1 MKHANGLVSAG
12 ICAETE
18 MTDKSLLKFGTVQVA
33 KADVADDRK
42 QLRLNLLDGVLNKHE
57 LGMLI
62 EFLRAKQETLDP
74 VDKVPDA
81 AGEPKQPIDR
91 SN

>member
-1 MKHANGLVSAG
+1 MRRA
-12 ICAETE
+12 CADE
-18 MTDKSLLKFGTVQVA
+18 
-33 KADVADDRK
+33 RK
-42 QLRLNLLDGVLNKHE
+42 QLRPNLLDGVLNKHE

-74 VDKVPDA
+74 LDDVPDA
-81 AGEPKQPIDR
+81 ASEPKQPIDR

>member
-1 MKHANGLVSAG
+1 MADEA
-12 ICAETE
+12 
-18 MTDKSLLKFGTVQVA
+18 LLKFGTVQVV

-62 EFLRAKQETLDP
+62 KFLREKQEILDT
-74 VDKVPDA
+74 VDKAPGA
-81 AGEPKQPIDR
+81 
-91 SN
+91 N

>member
-1 MKHANGLVSAG
+1 
-12 ICAETE
+12 
-18 MTDKSLLKFGTVQVA
+18 MTDEALLKFGTVQVV

-62 EFLRAKQETLDP
+62 KFLREKQEILDT
-74 VDKVPDA
+74 VDKAPGA
-81 AGEPKQPIDR
+81 
-91 SN
+91 N

>member
-1 MKHANGLVSAG
+1 
-12 ICAETE
+12 
-18 MTDKSLLKFGTVQVA
+18 MTDEALLKFGTVQVV

-62 EFLRAKQETLDP
+62 KFLQEKQEILDT
-74 VDKVPDA
+74 VDKAPDA
-81 AGEPKQPIDR
+81 
-91 SN
+91 N

>member
-1 MKHANGLVSAG
+1 
-12 ICAETE
+12 
-18 MTDKSLLKFGTVQVA
+18 MTNEALLKFGTVQVV

-62 EFLRAKQETLDP
+62 KFLREKQEILDT
-74 VDKVPDA
+74 VDKAPDA
-81 AGEPKQPIDR
+81 
-91 SN
+91 N

>member
-1 MKHANGLVSAG
+1 MADEA
-12 ICAETE
+12 
-18 MTDKSLLKFGTVQVA
+18 LLKFGTVQVV

-62 EFLRAKQETLDP
+62 KFLREKQEILDT
-74 VDKVPDA
+74 VDKAPDA
-81 AGEPKQPIDR
+81 
-91 SN
+91 N